1 MEEHAQSDAGKMVPV
16 AESELAPRQVAA
28 LSVIASGG
36 TLSAAAAA
44 GGVDRATLYRW
55 RKEDPQFIA
64 ALNAWRGEQVLH
76 VKDKLLGMAQAASD
90 AVCAELASGNGR
102 LGLRVLRELGCA
114 AAGPTEPTDPARV
127 FPEKNEGDPAVKK
140 FYDDLFDAV
149 HALPI
154 HLRDR
159 AAELVQIGHR
169 VMSPLLIGGYPPYP
183 EMGRDREDCAAHTA
197 DYYRRLSLAR
207 AALADEVAHWPE
219 FRSYLDERGLLVV
232 RQDPSPAP

>member
-1 MEEHAQSDAGKMVPV
+1 METHVQTDAGETVPV

-28 LSVIASGG
+28 LAVIASGG

-76 VKDKLLGMAQAASD
+76 AKDKLLGMAQAASD

-127 FPEKNEGDPAVKK
+127 FPEKDAADPAVRQW
-140 FYDDLFDAV
+140 YDELFDAV
-149 HALPI
+149 HALPS

-159 AAELVQIGHR
+159 AAEMVQIGHR
-169 VMSPLLIGGYPPYP
+169 VMSPLLIGGNPPYP
-183 EMGRDREDCAAHTA
+183 EQGTNRQECAAATA

-207 AALADEVAHWPE
+207 ATLADEVARWPE

>member
-1 MEEHAQSDAGKMVPV
+1 METHVQTDAAETVPV
-16 AESELAPRQVAA
+16 AESELAPKQVAA
-28 LSVIASGG
+28 LAVIASGG

-76 VKDKLLGMAQAASD
+76 AKDKLLGMAQAASD

-114 AAGPTEPTDPARV
+114 AAGPTEPTDPAEV
-127 FPEKNEGDPAVKK
+127 FPEKDAGDPTVRQ
-140 FYDDLFDAV
+140 FYNELFDAIKV
-149 HALPI
+149 LPYWV
-154 HLRDR
+154 RDR
-159 AAELVQIGHR
+159 APEIVQIGHR
-169 VMSPLLIGGYPPYP
+169 VMSPLLINGHPPYP
-183 EMGRDREDCAAHTA
+183 EQGHNREECAAHTA

-219 FRSYLDERGLLVV
+219 FRSYLDEKGLLVV
-232 RQDPSPAP
+232 RQDPSPTP